1 MLTKKEVYFE
11 AYKELEKRRL
21 NRKITKQKN
30 IKIALKICPEIEILQ
45 RNISLTSINLAKLIY
60 KKNYDFK
67 KAINK
72 IKKENLIL
80 QNKIKN
86 LLVENNMPLNFLN
99 PPPLCSICEDYGIVK
114 NEKCSCLKKL
124 INSITSKQLLKS
136 SNIPKANFNNF
147 NLTFYEN
154 NIEKNEV
161 ISSFNHMK
169 AVFNECRKYAENFS
183 CSSKGFLMHGLTG
196 LGKTHLSLAIAFEII
211 EKGFTAIYETASQ
224 LTRRIFNSKYFNKLE
239 DSYLNT
245 LNDADL
251 LIIDD
256 LGCEFQS
263 QINKSAIFEV
273 INLRTSLNKPIIITT
288 NLTPEELQK
297 IYGSRIISRVLST
310 LTVLSFIGKDNRQ
323 KVNFT

>member
-1 MLTKKEVYFE
+1 M
-11 AYKELEKRRL
+11 
-21 NRKITKQKN
+21 
-30 IKIALKICPEIEILQ
+30 
-45 RNISLTSINLAKLIY
+45 
-60 KKNYDFK
+60 
-67 KAINK
+67 
-72 IKKENLIL
+72 
-80 QNKIKN
+80 
-86 LLVENNMPLNFLN
+86 
-99 PPPLCSICEDYGIVK
+99 
-114 NEKCSCLKKL
+114 
-124 INSITSKQLLKS
+124 
-136 SNIPKANFNNF
+136 
-147 NLTFYEN
+147 
-154 NIEKNEV
+154 
-161 ISSFNHMK
+161 
-169 AVFNECRKYAENFS
+169 
-183 CSSKGFLMHGLTG
+183 
-196 LGKTHLSLAIAFEII
+196 
-211 EKGFTAIYETASQ
+211 
-224 LTRRIFNSKYFNKLE
+224 E